1 MKKAILITFVISLV
15 AAYFGMR
22 FGALVAMQTKFFYG
36 LLFAYEQ
43 IIPELLSSPILF
55 DTSPFALSGASIGF
69 LTIWMAFGICLSR
82 PKSFRHGEEH
92 GSAKW
97 GSITQG
103 KAFMDTKNADNN
115 VLLTQH
121 YGLRIHR
128 KKFDLQH
135 DRNLNVL
142 VVGGSG
148 SGKTRYVVK
157 PNLLQLNS
165 SYVVFDPKGT
175 GLLETGHLFAK
186 EGYNIRSINTRNFSQ
201 SNKYN
206 PLHYVQTD
214 AQILSFT
221 TCLMNNTEGKKNSTG
236 DPFWDKAERL
246 LYHSLIAFLR
256 DWMPEEDYNL
266 PSLVY
271 LLSLA
276 QVKEEDEDFKSPLDL
291 LFQQIETGKRYVMTS
306 TKENEDTYDEKHRGL
321 RPSSCC
327 ESWSWQPSLLVNNR
341 TGVKPGEI
349 GGLRPDQ
356 DFALAKY
363 KEFKTGAGKT
373 LKSIIISCLAR
384 LEALDISEL
393 QEMLGGSDELYLDHL
408 GDADQK
414 TILYV
419 ITSDTDRTFSFITAI
434 LVWQAVNILCDRAL
448 DIYNG
453 RLPQPVQFILDEFA
467 NIGTLPDIDR
477 TIAVARSRNI
487 FIMILLQSL
496 SQLSARYDEATS
508 KVIQDCCDTLLFLGG
523 KSNETNKALSD
534 AMGQQTIDQLTFN
547 QSYGKQSSHTK
558 NFQRQSRALMDA
570 AEVGRLP
577 RDQALVLIAG
587 TDPLKDKKYPLE
599 RHKRYRFIDPGHKGA
614 VYDCPFDF
622 NQYRK
627 EANKEGD

>member
-1 MKKAILITFVISLV
+1 MGKKTFPIVFITSLLVAYLGMRYASLV
-15 AAYFGMR
+15 AT
-22 FGALVAMQTKFFYG
+22 QTT
-36 LLFAYEQ
+36 LLDGVIFANEQ
-43 IIPELLSSPILF
+43 IVKDLLVNPISF
-55 DTSPFALSGASIGF
+55 VTSPSALMGAAIGF
-69 LTIWMAFGICLSR
+69 LGTWIVLGFYLLQ
-82 PKSFRHGEEH
+82 PKNFRHGEEH

-97 GSITQG
+97 GSVAQG
-103 KAFMDTKNADNN
+103 RAFMDTKDADNN
-115 VLLTQH
+115 VLLTQN
-121 YGLRIHR
+121 YGLRLKR
-128 KKFDLQH
+128 KKFDLEH

-175 GLLETGHLFAK
+175 ALMETGHLFK
-186 EGYNIRSINTRNFSQ
+186 LSGYNIRSINTRNFTQ
-201 SNKYN
+201 SNRYN
-206 PLHYVQTD
+206 PLHYVRTD

-221 TCLMNNTEGKKNSTG
+221 TCLMSNTEGKKNTTG

-291 LFQQIETGKRYVMTS
+291 LFEQIETGRRYVLGKAEKTDS
-306 TKENEDTYDEKHRGL
+306 DYDEKHRGL
-321 RPSSCC
+321 RPSSSQG
-327 ESWSWQPSLLVNNR
+327 SWSWQPSLLVHNR
-341 TGVKPGEI
+341 TKVRPADI

-384 LEALDISEL
+384 LEALDSSEL
-393 QEMLGGSDELYLDHL
+393 KEMLGGEDELHLDRL

-419 ITSDTDRTFSFITAI
+419 ITSDTDKTFAFITAI
-434 LVWQAVNILCDRAL
+434 LIWQTVNVLCDRAL
-448 DIYNG
+448 DVYNG
-453 RLPQPVQFILDEFA
+453 SLPQPVQFILDEFA

-487 FIMILLQSL
+487 SIMILLQSL
-496 SQLSARYDEATS
+496 SQLKARYDDATS

-547 QSYGKQSSHTK
+547 RSYGDKASHTK

-570 AEVGRLP
+570 AEIAKLP

-587 TDPLKDKKYPLE
+587 TDPLRDKKYPLE
-599 RHKRYRFIDPGHKGA
+599 RHRRYRYIDPGHKGA
-614 VYDCPFDF
+614 VYDLPFEF
-622 NQYRK
+622 SQYRK
-627 EANKEGD
+627 EVGEG